1 VLGQRHFF
9 KPRADIKRD
18 NILRRHLV
26 VKNKDD
32 RNKPFYNGRI
42 AVALQ
47 SIVPSSLRI
56 TIHTWLWQP

>member
-9 KPRADIKRD
+9 KPRAHIKRD

-26 VKNKDD
+26 IEDKHH
-32 RNKPFYNGRI
+32 RNKPFDDGRI
-42 AVALQ
+42 AVARS
-47 SIVPSSLRI
+47 SIAPSSFVI